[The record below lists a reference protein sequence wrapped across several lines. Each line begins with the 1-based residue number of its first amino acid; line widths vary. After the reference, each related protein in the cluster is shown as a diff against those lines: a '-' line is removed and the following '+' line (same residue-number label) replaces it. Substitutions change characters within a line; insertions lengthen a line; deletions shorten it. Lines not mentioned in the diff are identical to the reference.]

1 MCYCLEGVVY
11 SCVGCVLSCA
21 GGGISVAAVGGVM
34 RWGGEG
40 LVRDSGVLG
49 LYGYGYGDDA
59 RWCKE

>member
-1 MCYCLEGVVY
+1 L
-11 SCVGCVLSCA
+11 CA
-21 GGGISVAAVGGVM
+21 GGGVSVAAVGGVM

-59 RWCKE
+59 RWCKELLGKKNRVVKGEM